1 MPLRRSMSLTPE
13 LVARVHREVPEPDLP
28 PGTTRLTDADFAGL
42 VGDLLARAPVGDD
55 IWIFAC
61 GSLIWKPAFAIDEQR
76 PAHLRGWHRQFCIRL
91 VEFRGSPDCPG
102 LMMGLER
109 GGACRGV
116 IQRIA
121 AAAAPE
127 RLEQLLR
134 REMSVKPATNRPRW
148 VTVESE
154 GDRRPAIAI
163 TVDRGGYAYAGRHSV
178 EETAA
183 ILARACGHWGSGA
196 EYLLNTVAH
205 LEALGIH
212 DRYLWELQA
221 LVAEK
226 IRASAGPGEGASLSA
241 T

>member
-1 MPLRRSMSLTPE
+1 MSLTPD
-13 LVARVHREVPEPDLP
+13 LVARVHREMPEPGWP

-42 VGDLLARAPVGDD
+42 ARDLLAPIPTGQD

-61 GSLIWKPAFAIDEQR
+61 GSLIWKPAFAIEEQR
-76 PAHLRGWHRQFCIRL
+76 PAMLRGWHREFCIR
-91 VEFRGSPDCPG
+91 VVGFRGSPDCPG

-116 IQRIA
+116 MQRIA
-121 AAAAPE
+121 GDTAPQ
-127 RLEQLLR
+127 RLDQLLR
-134 REMSVKPATNRPRW
+134 REMSFKPATNRPRW

-154 GDRRPAIAI
+154 GERRPAIAI
-163 TVDRGGYAYAGRHSV
+163 TVDRRGVAYAGRHSA
-178 EETAA
+178 EATAA

-196 EYLLNTVAH
+196 EYLMNTVAH

-212 DRYLWELQA
+212 DRYLWKLQG

-226 IRASAGPGEGASLSA
+226 IHAGTASVDGAA
-241 T
+241 VNAR

>member
-1 MPLRRSMSLTPE
+1 MSLTPD
-13 LVARVHREVPEPDLP
+13 LIAHVHRDVPDPGPPD
-28 PGTTRLTDADFAGL
+28 GATRLTDEDFAGL
-42 VGDLLARAPVGDD
+42 ARDLLAPIPAGQD

-61 GSLIWKPAFAIDEQR
+61 GSLIWKPACAIEEQR
-76 PAHLRGWHRQFCIRL
+76 PAMLRGWHREFCIR
-91 VEFRGSPDCPG
+91 VVGFRGSPDCPG

-116 IQRIA
+116 MQRIA
-121 AAAAPE
+121 GGTAPQ
-127 RLEQLLR
+127 RLDQLLR
-134 REMSVKPATNRPRW
+134 REMSYKPATNRPRW

-154 GDRRPAIAI
+154 GERRPAIAI
-163 TVDRGGYAYAGRHSV
+163 TVDRRGIAYAGRHSA
-178 EETAA
+178 EATAA

-196 EYLLNTVAH
+196 EYLMNTVAH

-226 IRASAGPGEGASLSA
+226 IRAGRVAIDGGSLNA